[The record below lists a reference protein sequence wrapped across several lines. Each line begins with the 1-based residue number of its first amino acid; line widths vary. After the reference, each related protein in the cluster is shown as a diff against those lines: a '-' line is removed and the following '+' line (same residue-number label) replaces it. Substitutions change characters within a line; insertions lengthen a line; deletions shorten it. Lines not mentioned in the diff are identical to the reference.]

1 MDAALLLVEANG
13 AGAALHHV
21 WLHRRVAV
29 VVGVG
34 SWVPGGCRPVAW
46 HQVGTGVGGHRGL
59 GPLGSWRR
67 DHLVGVGGG
76 IVGRSG
82 VVGR

>member
-29 VVGVG
+29 VVGVRC
-34 SWVPGGCRPVAW
+34 VPGGCRPVTR
-46 HQVGTGVGGHRGL
+46 H
-59 GPLGSWRR
+59 
-67 DHLVGVGGG
+67 
-76 IVGRSG
+76 
-82 VVGR
+82 

>member
-1 MDAALLLVEANG
+1 MEADR

-34 SWVPGGCRPVAW
+34 CVPGGCRPVTW
-46 HQVGTGVGGHRGL
+46 HQVGARVGGHWGL
-59 GPLGSWRR
+59 GALRSRRR

-76 IVGRSG
+76 IVGASG
-82 VVGR
+82 VVSC